1 VKNYKSVADFFN
13 RQEQLK
19 KNLTL
24 RGDFCVMGK
33 PRQTSQTL
41 HTTRCGT
48 TAHLIVRTRARDLTD
63 RPNNNKK
70 NSNWF
75 VRVKG
80 QDVLYFIALRIICRQ
95 TTVWWNIIIIVY
107 NARHVTI
114 TTIVIVV
121 SFNRF
126 PFTRSAQEGCDKK

>member
-13 RQEQLK
+13 RQKQFK

-33 PRQTSQTL
+33 PRQTSQML

-70 NSNWF
+70 IVIDLSESK
-75 VRVKG
+75 VKM
-80 QDVLYFIALRIICRQ
+80 YFILLH
-95 TTVWWNIIIIVY
+95 Y
-107 NARHVTI
+107 
-114 TTIVIVV
+114 
-121 SFNRF
+121 
-126 PFTRSAQEGCDKK
+126 E